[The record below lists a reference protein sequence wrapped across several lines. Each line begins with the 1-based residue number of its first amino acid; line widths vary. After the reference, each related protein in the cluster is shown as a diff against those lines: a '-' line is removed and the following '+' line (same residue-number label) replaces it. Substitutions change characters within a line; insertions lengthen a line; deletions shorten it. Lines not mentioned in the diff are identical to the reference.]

1 MLPVIRRDV
10 DEPVICACPD
20 GSFCYWGF
28 SQRKDCVV
36 VFDRSDVVRQ
46 RTAAWLLF
54 RFVVAREIT
63 ADLRPLL
70 SVIGGFENALRRGVE
85 HIRIVRRKHQR
96 RDPLEPVDKIDS
108 AVSRIIQR
116 NGTDVLYVLLIFV
129 IATDV
134 ARSEERRVG
143 KECRS
148 WL

>member
-1 MLPVIRRDV
+1 MLPVIRGDLN
-10 DEPVICACPD
+10 ETNICNCPD
-20 GSFCYWGF
+20 GYFCSWGF

-54 RFVVAREIT
+54 RFVIACEII
-63 ADLRPLL
+63 ADLSPAL
-70 SVIGGFENALRRGVE
+70 SVIGRFENALRGGVE

-96 RDPLEPVDKIDS
+96 RDPLKPVRQIDS

-134 ARSEERRVG
+134 SFTV
-143 KECRS
+143 
-148 WL
+148 